1 MILCKVL
8 LLGDEEYM
16 KLLDRAFANAHV
28 TAGES
33 SDFVIPKS
41 DSLIQGAK
49 TILRNLNAFADKARR
64 DPKEIARYISKELG
78 VPVSIEEQRLVISGK
93 FQAAD
98 LDKRIQRY
106 FDVYVICKEC
116 HKPDTKLESAGRGM
130 FYLVCEACGSRYGVK
145 NY

>member
-1 MILCKVL
+1 MS
-8 LLGDEEYM
+8 DEEYM
-16 KLLDRAFANAHV
+16 KLLDRAFSNAHSV
-28 TAGES
+28 ASENV
-33 SDFVIPKS
+33 DFVIPKV
-41 DSLIQGAK
+41 DSLVQGNK
-49 TILRNLNAFADKARR
+49 TILRNLSVVADRARR

-78 VPVSIEEQRLVISGK
+78 VPVSIEENRLAISGR

-98 LDKRIQRY
+98 LDKRMQRY
-106 FDVYVICKEC
+106 FEVYVICKEC